1 MDIFT
6 MWEQI
11 LSSVQQ
17 QNPQYYKMFSEQIFP
32 VSFQGNILTLTVSK
46 AYLIGWIKNVY
57 EQPLKSIV
65 SALSGI
71 ENPEII
77 IQTNELQEKQTDTL
91 PSTSQ
96 NSSVFHENPEPFPKK
111 ENEIQTGPAPIDL
124 DALIPK
130 TISEVSLPSLSEINR
145 QNLISH
151 ETKTSNTKTRDQENS
166 DFSTENNDQTFDNF
180 ISAQCNL
187 LAYQAAQEVA
197 RSVVRHD
204 YSMSLNPLFIYGPS
218 GLGKTH
224 LLHAIRN
231 YIHQNAPEINSLFIT
246 SEGFTNE
253 LIRAI
258 TKSTQENFRKKYRTV
273 DVLLLDD
280 IQFFSN
286 KDNSALEIFNT
297 FNQLFENKKHII
309 LTSDRV
315 PEDLKGVEDR
325 LKSRF
330 STGFI
335 AEISP
340 PDYEICCAILKNKA
354 ERESLPMTEDAID
367 YIASHVNKNIR
378 VLEGAY
384 NNVKIYCK
392 TMRVPIDRKNV
403 EIALQSIIKS
413 SKELT
418 ADQIIDTV
426 CRFYSVPRS
435 RVLSPGRPQ
444 KIVIPR
450 QVAMY
455 LCRTELGESYP
466 TLKEIFRKKDH
477 TSIMYACEKTQKN
490 MDENPQFK
498 ANVLQIRDL
507 LRK

>member
-6 MWEQI
+6 LWEHI
-11 LSSVQQ
+11 LRSVKM

-46 AYLIGWIKNVY
+46 AYLIGWLKNVY
-57 EQPLKSIV
+57 EQPLKTAITSLTGET
-65 SALSGI
+65 S
-71 ENPEII
+71 PEII
-77 IQTNELQEKQTDTL
+77 IQTTETQEISDSITPTVPD
-91 PSTSQ
+91 PD
-96 NSSVFHENPEPFPKK
+96 NVFRETPEPFPKNK
-111 ENEIQTGPAPIDL
+111 TEEQSQSTPFDL
-124 DALIPK
+124 TSITPK
-130 TISEVSLPSLSEINR
+130 NISEVSLPDLSVSIA
-145 QNLISH
+145 QNTPVSAA
-151 ETKTSNTKTRDQENS
+151 KTDS
-166 DFSTENNDQTFDNF
+166 DPSDVSDSSIEYNDQTFDNF

-187 LAYQAAQEVA
+187 IAYQAAQEVA
-197 RSVVRHD
+197 RAVVHHD

-231 YIHQNAPEINSLFIT
+231 YIHENAPDIKSLFIT

-258 TKSTQENFRKKYRTV
+258 TKSTQDQVRRKYRTV
-273 DVLLLDD
+273 DILLLDD
-280 IQFFSN
+280 VQFFSN

-309 LTSDRV
+309 MTSDRV
-315 PEDLKGVEDR
+315 PEDLKGLEDR

-335 AEISP
+335 AEIST
-340 PDYEICCAILKNKA
+340 PDYEICCAILKDKS

-367 YIASHVNKNIR
+367 YIASNVNKNIR

-384 NNVKIYCK
+384 NNVKMYCK
-392 TMRVPIDRKNV
+392 TMHVPINRKNA

-413 SKELT
+413 TQELT
-418 ADQIIDTV
+418 VDRIIDTV
-426 CRFYSVPRS
+426 CSFYSVSRT
-435 RVLSPGRPQ
+435 RVLGPGRPK

-455 LCRTELGESYP
+455 LCRDELGESYP
-466 TLKEIFRKKDH
+466 ALKEIFHKKDH

-490 MDENPQFK
+490 MEEDPEFK
-498 ANVLQIRDL
+498 ATVLQIKDL
-507 LRK
+507 LKK